1 MKFRN
6 KKTTSELKGVKEF
19 EVESIA
25 QKLRKITETDQPI
38 KEEMP
43 TIYTEKK
50 DGVMP
55 AYDIR
60 SDRFEIAR
68 EAMEKLGS
76 VEASEIAKSGESNTM
91 ETVESKKTE

>member
-1 MKFRN
+1 MKFRST
-6 KKTTSELKGVKEF
+6 KTQSELKGVKAF
-19 EVESIA
+19 EVESMT

-60 SDRFEIAR
+60 TDRFEVAR
-68 EAMEKLGS
+68 IAMEKMGA
-76 VEASEIAKSGESNTM
+76 VEASEVAKSGEAQET
-91 ETVESKKTE
+91 ETVESKKME